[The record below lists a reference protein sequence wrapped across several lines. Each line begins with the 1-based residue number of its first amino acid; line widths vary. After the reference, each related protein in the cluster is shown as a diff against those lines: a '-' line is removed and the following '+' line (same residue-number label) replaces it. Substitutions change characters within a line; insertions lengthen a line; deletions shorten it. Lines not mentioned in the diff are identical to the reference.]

1 MTTRD
6 DDTRHI
12 TLARAEL
19 APTGVL
25 RAGINLSNGL
35 LVTSRD
41 AATGDPVGVAP
52 SVAAEL
58 ARRLGVAVRYE
69 EYANPAALVAAV
81 GGGAEG
87 GAGGGGDRDGFVSGT
102 GEVVVG
108 EEGGGGGG
116 DGGGDGEGGPSQCWD
131 VGLVGNVRARAE
143 VMDFT
148 EPYIA
153 LEVALLVSGRNDCNT
168 GSGGDGGND
177 GNDGNDGGG
186 VGERKEQT
194 SVGCAHDTGAK
205 IASSRLADFDKAGVR
220 IATFGGGAYDLWLGD
235 NAEHATV
242 LPCDTKEGCYDL
254 LASNGADAVAGLR
267 PVLLGPAAA
276 HEAEGWR
283 VLEGNFMQV
292 FQAMAVPKGG
302 GKGRGEGGGNGG
314 GAVGKAY
321 LEAFVRD
328 MKASGWL
335 ARVVK
340 EHGVEDRVVI
350 PG

>member
-1 MTTRD
+1 MD
-6 DDTRHI
+6 NNEALGSHA
-12 TLARAEL
+12 LARAEL

-41 AATGDPVGVAP
+41 AATGGPVGVAP

-87 GAGGGGDRDGFVSGT
+87 GAGGGGDGDGFVSGT
-102 GEVVVG
+102 GVVVVG
-108 EEGGGGGG
+108 EGGNSGEGGGEEG
-116 DGGGDGEGGPSQCWD
+116 DGRGGDGEGGPSQWD

-153 LEVALLVSGRNDCNT
+153 LEVALLVSGRNDCM
-168 GSGGDGGND
+168 
-177 GNDGNDGGG
+177 
-186 VGERKEQT
+186 
-194 SVGCAHDTGAK
+194 GCAHDTGAK
-205 IASSRLADFDKAGVR
+205 IASSRLADFDQVGVR
-220 IATFGGGAYDLWLGD
+220 IATFGGGAYDLWLRD
-235 NAEHATV
+235 NAEHATI

-292 FQAMAVPKGG
+292 FQAMAVPKGRG
-302 GKGRGEGGGNGG
+302 TGRGEGGGHGGG
-314 GAVGKAY
+314 GAVGKAF
-321 LEAFVRD
+321 LEAFVQD
-328 MKASGWL
+328 MKTSGWL

-350 PG
+350 PD